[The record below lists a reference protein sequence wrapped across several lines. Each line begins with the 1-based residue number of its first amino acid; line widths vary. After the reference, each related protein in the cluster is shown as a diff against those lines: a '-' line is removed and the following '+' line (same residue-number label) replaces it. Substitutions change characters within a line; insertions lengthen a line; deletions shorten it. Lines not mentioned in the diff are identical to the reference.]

1 MVMGMVLRMLVLLTD
16 RQMDKLI
23 DIGDCRITFATENLS
38 HLESIFL
45 EL

>member
-1 MVMGMVLRMLVLLTD
+1 MVDFFQWMTLYVDENV
-16 RQMDKLI
+16 I
-23 DIGDCRITFATENLS
+23 YFIGDCRITFVTENLS